1 MLNTEVSMFT
11 FRTDV
16 ILCGLPRRQ
25 ANVARAFIDHAR
37 ACGDLIRQEAPR
49 ASRQARLIRGY

>member
-37 ACGDLIRQEAPR
+37 ACGDER
-49 ASRQARLIRGY
+49 SVVTARLSTLTSGSR